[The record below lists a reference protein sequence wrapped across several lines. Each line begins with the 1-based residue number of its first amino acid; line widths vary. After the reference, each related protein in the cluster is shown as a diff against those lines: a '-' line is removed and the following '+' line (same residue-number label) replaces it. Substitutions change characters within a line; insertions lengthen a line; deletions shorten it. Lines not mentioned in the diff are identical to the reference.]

1 MPFFF
6 EKGREEMALRES
18 LFVSACLVPGP
29 GGAEW
34 YPHLVNNQPLPNW
47 DQGPSLEHF
56 IAQLEAEGWQLAR
69 TYPASR
75 LVQTNTMTLLFKRP
89 KHEDSALHGEI

>member
-1 MPFFF
+1 
-6 EKGREEMALRES
+6 MALWES
-18 LFVSACLVPGP
+18 LFINACLVPGP

-47 DQGPSLEHF
+47 DHGPPLDTLVHH
-56 IAQLEAEGWQLAR
+56 LEAEGWQLAR

-75 LVQTNTMTLLFKRP
+75 HVQTNTLTLLFRRP
-89 KHEDSALHGEI
+89 TREESAWHTES